1 MSKIIP
7 LSVAIKRTSGEEITE
22 VTITDTMKQVGA
34 LRGLKLYDV
43 MTSDVNSLI
52 TLLPR
57 VTSPR
62 LTEVELASMN
72 IQDFAELAAGVADF
86 LAPSSEPEATVSDDA
101 LSDAQA

>member
-1 MSKIIP
+1 MSKTIT
-7 LSVAIKRTSGEEITE
+7 LSNAIKRASGETITD
-22 VTITDTMKQVGA
+22 VTITDAMKQVGV

-62 LTEVELASMN
+62 LTEVEISMMDVH
-72 IQDFAELAAGVADF
+72 DFSELAGGVAAF
-86 LAPSSEPEATVSDDA
+86 LAPNLEQEKTPSDDA
-101 LSDAQA
+101 LSGAQA

>member
-1 MSKIIP
+1 MPKLIT
-7 LSVAIKRTSGEEITE
+7 LSAAIKRNSGEEITE

-62 LTEVELASMN
+62 LTEVELSTMN
-72 IQDFAELAAGVADF
+72 IQDFSLLAAGVADF
-86 LAPSSEPEATVSDDA
+86 LAPSSEQEAIPLDDE
-101 LSDAQA
+101 SSGAQA

>member
-62 LTEVELASMN
+62 LTEVEIASMN
-72 IQDFAELAAGVADF
+72 IQDFSELATGVATF
-86 LAPSSEPEATVSDDA
+86 LAPNSAQEMLPEDSASF
-101 LSDAQA
+101 DAQA

>member
-1 MSKIIP
+1 MSKIIA

-43 MTSDVNSLI
+43 MTSDVNALI

-57 VTSPR
+57 VTHPR
-62 LTEVELASMN
+62 LTEAEIITMN
-72 IQDFAELAAGVADF
+72 VQDFSQFAAGVADF
-86 LAPSSEPEATVSDDA
+86 LAPNSAAAGTISDDA
-101 LSDAQA
+101 LSAVPA

>member
-1 MSKIIP
+1 MSKTITLSEP
-7 LSVAIKRTSGEEITE
+7 LERHNGETITQ

-57 VTSPR
+57 VTQPR
-62 LTEVELASMN
+62 LTEAEISSMG
-72 IQDFAELAAGVADF
+72 IQDFTQLASGVADF
-86 LAPSSEPEATVSDDA
+86 LAPSSEADGTQE
-101 LSDAQA
+101 QGKE

>member
-1 MSKIIP
+1 
-7 LSVAIKRTSGEEITE
+7 
-22 VTITDTMKQVGA
+22 
-34 LRGLKLYDV
+34 

-62 LTEVELASMN
+62 LTEVELSTMN

-86 LAPSSEPEATVSDDA
+86 LAPSSEQQATPSDDE
-101 LSDAQA
+101 SSGAQA